1 VRGPAIMSSV
11 TDSMDPT
18 WDAWLAGLDARTRAR
33 AASLRDTF
41 ARLGADDPE
50 GWASSEVDE
59 NIPQLGRFVFLRAV
73 WREIE
78 RWRDHDAVARLS
90 DDASDESVQLA
101 AQAAA
106 RAALD
111 VASAIVQLIDNEEDI
126 ESSEPLPGWLLVE
139 CGADGKPTGRVL
151 GGLHESVLE
160 TDPRNIEGE
169 DMGGR

>member
-1 VRGPAIMSSV
+1 MPSV
-11 TDSMDPT
+11 TDSIHPT
-18 WDAWLAGLDARTRAR
+18 WDAWLAALDAPTRSR

-41 ARLGADDPE
+41 ARSGAGDPE
-50 GWASSEVDE
+50 GWGSSEVDE

-90 DDASDESVQLA
+90 EDASDEAIQL
-101 AQAAA
+101 AA
-106 RAALD
+106 RAAFD

-126 ESSEPLPGWLLVE
+126 DSPEPMPGWLPIE
-139 CGADGKPTGRVL
+139 CDGDGQPTGRVL

-160 TDPRNIEGE
+160 ADPRKIEAE
-169 DMGGR
+169 DILGR